1 MSNDYVP
8 RPSNMV
14 GAILTTAP
22 WNKHFHLFYRWNN
35 CSSNKKKCGH
45 RADTG
50 WEWDLTPTVL
60 FHSPVCWASSNLKT
74 SSFQNLLEVSLLSF
88 LFLSLSASHH
98 LFLFTTE
105 CDLPTL
111 FQILSPVSFLSLCL
125 PPPQWLTWSLSRNW
139 STFKTLVLIIKCIF
153 LFKHLI
159 SGQLHSSVG
168 V

>member
-50 WEWDLTPTVL
+50 WEWDLSPTVL
-60 FHSPVCWASSNLKT
+60 FHSPFCWASSNLKT
-74 SSFQNLLEVSLLSF
+74 SSFQNLLEVPLFSF

-153 LFKHLI
+153 LFKHLL